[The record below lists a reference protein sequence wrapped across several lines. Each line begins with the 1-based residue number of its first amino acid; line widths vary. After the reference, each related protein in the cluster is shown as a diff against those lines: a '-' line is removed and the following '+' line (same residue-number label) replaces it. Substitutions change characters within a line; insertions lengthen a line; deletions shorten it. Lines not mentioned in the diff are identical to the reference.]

1 MTLEPQRLIDGYLD
15 ETLSPDEHA
24 ELAAWLKADHKHAQ
38 QFASAMLLHDRLRN
52 EHLAQALNV
61 EHVSNVL
68 ESARREP
75 SRLEKSGH
83 VENVPHVLA
92 TRPSHI
98 AGTTHRIR
106 RFAAISG
113 MIVAASLIMAVIWR
127 GLGETPAAAAVVEI
141 NRLIAASARSTD
153 RTFEITVEEAGL
165 LSHRDLADDAP
176 ERKRPPKPPLSGA
189 ILHVRRGGQFVLSR
203 QTSDGRT
210 FLTGS
215 NGRASWA
222 VRPDGSVREST
233 DLNEFHR
240 DVPGHEHSMPLIHIE
255 EGLERLLEAYD
266 VRLLPVETTDDAV
279 AEDNPTRLI
288 VAVKRRHYRGP
299 KRVEIS
305 YSVRSGLIQQLRF
318 VEMPYGPEHLTLR
331 MTLIE
336 ERPLGDRFFDHES
349 HHKTD
354 QPVIEKP

>member
-1 MTLEPQRLIDGYLD
+1 
-15 ETLSPDEHA
+15 
-24 ELAAWLKADHKHAQ
+24 
-38 QFASAMLLHDRLRN
+38 
-52 EHLAQALNV
+52 
-61 EHVSNVL
+61 
-68 ESARREP
+68 
-75 SRLEKSGH
+75 
-83 VENVPHVLA
+83 
-92 TRPSHI
+92 
-98 AGTTHRIR
+98 
-106 RFAAISG
+106 

-127 GLGETPAAAAVVEI
+127 GFGETPASAAVVEI

-165 LSHRDLADDAP
+165 LSHWDLADDAP
-176 ERKRPPKPPLSGA
+176 ERQRPPKPPLSGA

-215 NGRASWA
+215 NGRTSWA

-233 DLNEFHR
+233 DLKEFNR

-266 VRLLPVETTDDAV
+266 YDVRLLPVETADDAV
-279 AEDNPTRLI
+279 AEDNPTRPI
-288 VAVKRRHYRGP
+288 VAVKKRHYRGP
-299 KRVEIS
+299 KRFEIS

-318 VEMPYGPEHLTLR
+318 VETPYGPEHLTLR

-336 ERPLGDRFFDHES
+336 ERPLGDRLFVHES
-349 HHKTD
+349 HHKTA
-354 QPVIEKP
+354 QPLIEE